1 MHLVESLHCRFVGLA
16 VAAADRLGVVEQRI
30 GITVHRKVVGGSR
43 AVVIAEFQADHARFR
58 QRIER
63 AVAGLYPEIVLI
75 AQVGLVP
82 LLDEVVLL
90 VVGVDAD
97 VSAVAHRVRTAKIH
111 RHEVVAVVLIVFEI
125 EDLFARG
132 VGRRAVDFFV
142 VVGLRDLHQ
151 PVAVRVDHLADGG
164 CGLAPA
170 FEIEQGFGLQHQRRI
185 ARGVSRLGDA
195 FGQQG
200 GRIGGFPGDEFPNV
214 AFGRARLVEVVHV
227 VLVEEG
233 HGAVV
238 TGQIRVAESPQEAC
252 FAAQMVVFPLLLS
265 CKYCSHCSKYS
276 C

>member
-1 MHLVESLHCRFVGLA
+1 MALA
-16 VAAADRLGVVEQRI
+16 
-30 GITVHRKVVGGSR
+30 
-43 AVVIAEFQADHARFR
+43 
-58 QRIER
+58 
-63 AVAGLYPEIVLI
+63 
-75 AQVGLVP
+75 
-82 LLDEVVLL
+82 
-90 VVGVDAD
+90 
-97 VSAVAHRVRTAKIH
+97 
-111 RHEVVAVVLIVFEI
+111 VVAVDI
-125 EDLFARG
+125 
-132 VGRRAVDFFV
+132 FV

-185 ARGVSRLGDA
+185 ACGVSRLGDA

-252 FAAQMVVFPLLLS
+252 FAAQMVVFELRELRIADLREDLVREADRPVETAHVLVREGHS
-265 CKYCSHCSKYS
+265 ARGEARGVGGGVVSPSVAVVGQTFAQHREIAPESHLAAQLIIDRVDDALHLCRIGHEGRGVYLFGMFFEELPFFARRKRRCDTGGGQQCEYDVFHGLRRLGR
-276 C
+276 